1 MQNKSLNVLLV
12 TIKIEVY
19 NGIDIWK
26 MAHQVLT
33 AGADLIA
40 SNNGY
45 QIVSKYKELRENTQI
60 KPKPITLKK

>member
-1 MQNKSLNVLLV
+1 
-12 TIKIEVY
+12 
-19 NGIDIWK
+19 

-45 QIVSKYKELRENTQI
+45 EIVSKYKELRENTQI